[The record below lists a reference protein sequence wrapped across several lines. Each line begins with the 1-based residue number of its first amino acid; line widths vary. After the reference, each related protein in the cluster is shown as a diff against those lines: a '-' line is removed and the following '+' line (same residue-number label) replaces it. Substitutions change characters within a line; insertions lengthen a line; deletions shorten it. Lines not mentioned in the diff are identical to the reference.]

1 MNSNRSL
8 EMNCAQLISKKKIN
22 QSIKIEI
29 MFINSDRLLIDRKR
43 AIGREKPLPSVTLIE
58 FIFGVVSF

>member
-8 EMNCAQLISKKKIN
+8 EMNCAQLFIKKIN